1 MTPIVDTVHRL
12 GAARSFG
19 GSATFRGKWSQMS
32 LHDRLYAARA
42 ARTVQ
47 EQERW
52 AEALRCAAGGD
63 GAPLATVTALIPSP
77 RVSAETRRGAP
88 APEASRP

>member
-1 MTPIVDTVHRL
+1 
-12 GAARSFG
+12 
-19 GSATFRGKWSQMS
+19 MS

-47 EQERW
+47 EQQRW
-52 AEALRCAAGGD
+52 AEDLRCADGD
-63 GAPLATVTALIPSP
+63 QGAALATVTALIPSP
-77 RVSAETRRGAP
+77 RVPAETGRGAP